1 MAVADLGT
9 TLPEALADRYLRDAQ
24 EQASNASNQ
33 TMYLQTASKR
43 ELEVQLLGEDQ
54 IRDHQAHLELATQAT
69 LDSERVSSI
78 GPPGV
83 LHGTAPNL
91 QELSLAANLLASWD
105 EVSRLAE
112 ELPLLD
118 SLDLSWNRMAFPAVP
133 SDNPQYVFAA
143 LRRLVLNH
151 CCIGWEQ
158 VTRIEKVL
166 PALDELRL
174 SGNGISH
181 LPTSIEGFTNLRTLD
196 LSNNAIREWAVVRPL
211 CRLPSLR
218 SLSLND
224 NQIATILASTAPGT
238 EFQQL
243 ECLFLGNNRIHSWGS
258 IDALTCFS
266 KLKELRLSGNP
277 LTPSGSKEERFE
289 VIARLPDLVTLNASA
304 ISPYERKES
313 ELRYMR
319 EILGEL
325 EGLTNDSNAQARLR
339 AMHPCLVDL
348 QAKYGDT
355 GAPAAVAA
363 NASCSLGSTLLQLR
377 LTCTA
382 TCATSTSSVTK
393 KLPKSMNVRKLK
405 QLCER
410 LFKLPAQQ
418 QALTAVDTAN
428 GSNLMSLGHDDEAVL
443 GSFNFLDG
451 AELLVTKLDVE
462 AVEQEAAQK
471 NAALAA
477 EHELRLSQQTKGM
490 EILKAVRDEQLVGSL
505 GLPS

>member
-24 EQASNASNQ
+24 EQASRASNQ

-43 ELEVQLLGEDQ
+43 EVEVQLLGEDE

-105 EVSRLAE
+105 EVSRLAD
-112 ELPLLD
+112 ELPLLH
-118 SLDLSWNRMAFPAVP
+118 SLDLSWNRMAFPAAP
-133 SDNPQYVFAA
+133 SDSPEHVFAA

-151 CCIGWEQ
+151 CCIDWEQ
-158 VTRIEKVL
+158 VMRIEKAL

-174 SGNGISH
+174 SGNGIDH
-181 LPTSIEGFTNLRTLD
+181 LPTSIGEFTNLRTLD
-196 LSNNAIREWAVVRPL
+196 LSNNAIRQWTALRPL
-211 CRLPSLR
+211 CCLPSLR

-224 NQIATILASTAPGT
+224 NQIAAILASRNSGT
-238 EFQQL
+238 EFQKL

-266 KLKELRLSGNP
+266 NLKELRLSGNP
-277 LTPSGSKEERFE
+277 LTPSSSKEERFE
-289 VIARLPDLVTLNASA
+289 VIARLPYLVTLNASA

-319 EILGEL
+319 EILGRL
-325 EGLTNDSNAQARLR
+325 QAIINDSTAQASLR
-339 AMHPCLVDL
+339 AMHPRLMEL
-348 QAKYGDT
+348 QTKYGDT
-355 GAPAAVAA
+355 GAPATVAA
-363 NASCSLGSTLLQLR
+363 NASCTLASTLLQLR
-377 LTCTA
+377 LTCRA
-382 TCATSTSSVTK
+382 PCATRTSSVTK

-418 QALTAVDTAN
+418 QALSAVDTAK
-428 GSNLMSLGHDDEAVL
+428 GSILMSLGHDDEAVL

-451 AELLVTKLDVE
+451 AELLVTLLDVE
-462 AVEQEAAQK
+462 AAEQEAAWK

-490 EILKAVRDEQLVGSL
+490 EILKAVRDEQLVGSS